1 MSPRTLLA
9 LAAAAALLGACAS
22 TGGEKPAASRA
33 DPNTLAAGQ
42 TLAKVAASDAAWPK
56 ADWWKRYGDEQLDK
70 LVDEALRES
79 PTLRAADARVRKA
92 VAAAGISNSA
102 RKPQLN
108 ASADISRQRFSEHYI
123 FPPPFGGSWNTPAD
137 LGANLSFDLDLFGRL
152 RSAYEGALDQAHAAE
167 VDRHAARLLL
177 STSIVRAY
185 VQLQGAYE
193 QLDIAHAQLADR
205 EGLVK
210 LVEQRKAAGLD
221 SDVELRQAQVGIP
234 EAEERIAQL
243 EETIDL
249 TRNQVAALLGA
260 GPDRGMA
267 LQRPHMKDAAGPVL
281 PTRVPADL
289 LGRRPDIV
297 AQRWRIEAA
306 AKDVDSAKA
315 EFYPDVNLAALVGL
329 QSLAAGDL
337 LKAGSLNVNVGPALH
352 LPIFDGGRLRANL
365 AGKDADYDIAVEQYN
380 QGLADAL
387 REVADQLASMR
398 SIDTQRAQAA
408 DGVRVAQDGYHL
420 ALLRYRE
427 GLGNY
432 LQVLNAETQVLAQ
445 KNLQA
450 ALAARE
456 LDAGVSLTRALG
468 GGYESD

>member
-1 MSPRTLLA
+1 MRSVFALAIACALLA
-9 LAAAAALLGACAS
+9 ACAS
-22 TGGEKPAASRA
+22 TGGEKPVASRA
-33 DPNTLAAGQ
+33 DANTLAARQ
-42 TLAKVAASDAAWPK
+42 TLSKTAASDAAWP
-56 ADWWKRYGDEQLDK
+56 ATDWWKRYGDEQLDA
-70 LVDEALRES
+70 LVDEALKGS
-79 PTLRAADARVRKA
+79 PTLRAADARLRKA
-92 VAAAGISNSA
+92 VAAAGIASSA
-102 RKPQLN
+102 RKLQLN
-108 ASADISRQRFSEHYI
+108 GSADISRQRFSEHYI

-137 LGANLSFDLDLFGRL
+137 LGANFSFDLDLFGRL

-167 VDRHAARLLL
+167 VDRQAARLLL

-185 VQLQGAYE
+185 VQLQGAYD
-193 QLDIAHAQLADR
+193 QLDIARAQLADR
-205 EGLVK
+205 QNLVN

-234 EAEERIAQL
+234 EAQERIAQL

-249 TRNQVAALLGA
+249 TRHQVAALLGE
-260 GPDRGMA
+260 GPDRGLA
-267 LQRPHMKDAAGPVL
+267 IERPHMKALGGPVL

-306 AKDVDSAKA
+306 SKDIDSAKA

-329 QSLAAGDL
+329 QSLTASDL
-337 LKAGSLNVNVGPALH
+337 LKAGSLNVNVGPALR

-380 QGLADAL
+380 QGLAEAL

-398 SIDTQRAQAA
+398 SIDRQRAQAA
-408 DGVRVAQDGYHL
+408 DGVRVAQDGYDL

-432 LQVLNAETQVLAQ
+432 LQVLLAETQVLVQ

-450 ALAARE
+450 TLAARE
-456 LDAGVSLTRALG
+456 LDASVSLTRALG

>member
-1 MSPRTLLA
+1 MRSALA
-9 LAAAAALLGACAS
+9 LAVASALLAACAS
-22 TGGEKPAASRA
+22 TGGEKPVAARTDA
-33 DPNTLAAGQ
+33 NTLAAAR
-42 TLAKVAASDAAWPK
+42 TLSKVPTSDAAWPTS
-56 ADWWKRYGDEQLDK
+56 DWWKRYRDEQLDN
-70 LVDEALRES
+70 LVDEALKDS
-79 PTLRAADARVRKA
+79 PTLRAADARLRKA
-92 VAAAGISNSA
+92 VAAAGIADSA
-102 RKPQLN
+102 RKLQLN
-108 ASADISRQRFSEHYI
+108 GSADIARQRFSEHYI

-137 LGANLSFDLDLFGRL
+137 LNANFSFDLDLFGRL
-152 RSAYEGALDQAHAAE
+152 RSAYEGALDEAHAAE
-167 VDRHAARLLL
+167 LDRQAARLLL

-185 VQLQGAYE
+185 VQLQGAYD
-193 QLDIAHAQLADR
+193 QLDVAKAQLADR
-205 EGLVK
+205 ENLVK

-221 SDVELRQAQVGIP
+221 SDVEVRQAQVGIP
-234 EAEERIAQL
+234 EAQERIAQL

-249 TRNQVAALLGA
+249 TRHQIAALLGE
-260 GPDRGMA
+260 GPDRGLA
-267 LQRPHMKDAAGPVL
+267 LGRPHMKGFDGPVL

-306 AKDVDSAKA
+306 SKNIESAKA
-315 EFYPDVNLAALVGL
+315 AFYPDVNLAALVGL
-329 QSLAAGDL
+329 QSLTASDL
-337 LKAGSLNVNVGPALH
+337 LKAGSLNVNVGPALR

-380 QGLADAL
+380 QGLAEAL

-398 SIDTQRAQAA
+398 SIDRQRAQAA
-408 DGVRVAQDGYHL
+408 DGVRVAQDGYDL
-420 ALLRYRE
+420 AMLRYRE

-432 LQVLNAETQVLAQ
+432 LQVLLAQSQVLAQ

-456 LDAGVSLTRALG
+456 LDASVSLTRALG